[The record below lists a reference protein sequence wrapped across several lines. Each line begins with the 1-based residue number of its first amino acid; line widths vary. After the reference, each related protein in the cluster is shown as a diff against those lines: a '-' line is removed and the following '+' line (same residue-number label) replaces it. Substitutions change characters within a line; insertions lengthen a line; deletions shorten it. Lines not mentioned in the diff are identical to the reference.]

1 MYRVLVPVD
10 TSEERALSQVEHVV
24 SIPNSDSS
32 VEVLLQFV
40 FQGEQAEIPETIRQY
55 SSVERVS
62 SVRLAKEHLE
72 DHNVD
77 VRVIEGSGDT
87 AEDIIDRAETHDVD
101 VIVMGGRERSPAA
114 KAIFG
119 SVTQSVFLNTDIPVT
134 ITGGKADPSPPS
146 FGE

>member
-10 TSEERALSQVEHVV
+10 TDEERALSQAEHVV
-24 SIPNSDSS
+24 SLPDADSS

-40 FQGEQAEIPETIRQY
+40 FQGKQSEVPDTIEQY

-72 DHNVD
+72 DHDVD
-77 VRVIEGSGDT
+77 VTVIEGSGDT
-87 AEDIIDRAETHDVD
+87 AEDIVDRAETHDVD
-101 VIVMGGRERSPAA
+101 VIVMGGRERSPTA

-119 SVTQSVFLNTDIPVT
+119 SVTQSVCLSTDLPVT
-134 ITGGKADPSPPS
+134 ITGSGAEPSPPS